1 MFYNTN
7 RSTKA
12 AIRER
17 ELAGNG
23 QSIILDHERLIKI
36 QKQEKLKGLLITKF
50 CRKYGITKPEKKI
63 EKEIKNFVQGEKLT
77 KADLDKLEDRIK
89 QLLKEQQLQNQN
101 KNLTE
106 INMTEPNE
114 NLNKENNTLRS
125 QIINTMPN
133 LSNEKNTIRNMTMS
147 VDVKN
152 NKKKYSNMYE
162 ELAALEAE
170 ESAFK
175 PKLKKIDFSKYGNE
189 WAAMNIYSK
198 LLYDQQLKEIAI
210 KEKED
215 QDNLHKILA
224 KQIEDRN
231 KKIEEEKK
239 YEKEYKKTMRMHRRK
254 LDEIERERE
263 KALEEQKNKILQSR
277 LVQIEDNKK
286 RKKLEELKDKK
297 WERLQVLKYKKEDE
311 LNKKKQEEMEE
322 KKKII
327 LQQQI
332 KDNELKKQKLIE
344 KLKKEKEENA
354 LMMKEQDLI
363 EQRKENE
370 RINYFKKI
378 EKMQTNFM
386 SGEALKAIRKMKE
399 EEEEENMKIKY
410 YQREKRRLENEK
422 EIREQQLREEQKK
435 ELAKFL
441 EMQIDEKKKNEE
453 FEEALNKEQNRIF
466 KTDDQ
471 KFKDDQIEIQ
481 KIIDRRNRKHL
492 QFLKKQMEEKREKE
506 IQSHVPLM
514 SPTEYSMNYKFLE
527 KANQALENA

>member
-17 ELAGNG
+17 ELAQSG
-23 QSIILDHERLIKI
+23 QNIISDHEKLLKI

-50 CRKYGITKPEKKI
+50 CRKYGIIKPEKKI

-77 KADLDKLEDRIK
+77 KADLDKLEERIK
-89 QLLKEQQLQNQN
+89 QLLKEQQLQYHN

-106 INMTEPNE
+106 INMTEPNI
-114 NLNKENNTLRS
+114 NNVNNTLRS
-125 QIINTMPN
+125 QVINTMPN
-133 LSNEKNTIRNMTMS
+133 LTNDNNSFRNMTMS
-147 VDVKN
+147 VDGKN

-170 ESAFK
+170 ESSFK

-198 LLYDQQLKEIAI
+198 LLYDQQLKEAAI

-224 KQIEDRN
+224 KQIEDKN

-239 YEKEYKKTMRMHRRK
+239 LEKEYKKTLRIHKRK
-254 LDEIERERE
+254 MDELERE
-263 KALEEQKNKILQSR
+263 KERALEEQKNRILQSR

-286 RKKLEELKDKK
+286 RRKLEELREKK
-297 WERLQVLKYKKEDE
+297 WERLQVLKFKREDE
-311 LNKKKQEEMEE
+311 ENKRKHEEMEE
-322 KKKII
+322 KKKKI
-327 LQQQI
+327 LQEQI
-332 KDNELKKQKLIE
+332 KENEIKKQKLLE
-344 KLKKEKEENA
+344 KLTKEKEENA
-354 LMMKEQDLI
+354 LMMKEQDLL

-370 RINYFKKI
+370 RINYFRNI

-386 SGEALKAIRKMKE
+386 SGEALKAIKKIKD

-422 EIREQQLREEQKK
+422 EIKEQKLREEQRK

-453 FEEALNKEQNRIF
+453 FEEAINQEQIRIF
-466 KTDDQ
+466 KIDDQ
-471 KFKDDQIEIQ
+471 KYKDDQIEVQ
-481 KIIDRRNRKHL
+481 KILDRRNRQHL
-492 QFLKKQMEEKREKE
+492 QFLKKQMDEKRERDIK
-506 IQSHVPLM
+506 SHLPLM
-514 SPTEYSMNYKFLE
+514 NPTEYSMNYKFLE

>member
-17 ELAGNG
+17 ELAQSG
-23 QSIILDHERLIKI
+23 QNIISDHEKLLKI

-50 CRKYGITKPEKKI
+50 CRKYGIIKPEKKI

-77 KADLDKLEDRIK
+77 KADLDKLEERIK
-89 QLLKEQQLQNQN
+89 QLLKEQQLQNHN

-114 NLNKENNTLRS
+114 NYENNTLKS
-125 QIINTMPN
+125 QVINTMPN
-133 LSNEKNTIRNMTMS
+133 LKNENTSIRNMTMS

-152 NKKKYSNMYE
+152 NKKKYANMYE

-175 PKLKKIDFSKYGNE
+175 PKIKKIDFSKYGNE

-215 QDNLHKILA
+215 QDNLHKLLA
-224 KQIEDRN
+224 QQIEERN
-231 KKIEEEKK
+231 KRIEEEKK
-239 YEKEYKKTMRMHRRK
+239 LEKEYKKTMRIHRRK
-254 LDEIERERE
+254 MDELERE
-263 KALEEQKNKILQSR
+263 KERALEEQKNRILQSR

-286 RKKLEELKDKK
+286 RRKLEELRDKR
-297 WERLQVLKYKKEDE
+297 WERLQVLKFKKEDE
-311 LNKKKQEEMEE
+311 ETRKKLEEMEE

-327 LQQQI
+327 LQEQI
-332 KDNELKKQKLIE
+332 KENEIKKQKLLE

-354 LMMKEQDLI
+354 IMMKEQDLI
-363 EQRKENE
+363 DQKKENE
-370 RINYFKKI
+370 RINYFRNI
-378 EKMQTNFM
+378 EKRQSNFLT
-386 SGEALKAIRKMKE
+386 GEALKALKKIKE

-422 EIREQQLREEQKK
+422 EIREQKLREEQKK

-481 KIIDRRNRKHL
+481 KILDRRNRKHL
-492 QFLKKQMEEKREKE
+492 QYLKKQMEEKREKE